1 MPSTRRIELELQVL
15 EAKQRSFDS
24 RMSHAVAQYNLNSGD
39 SDILEGQRAYLTA
52 ERDKIAVMNRR
63 ERTSSFSNSRDRN
76 CFYRVTF
83 PVERR
88 TS

>member
-52 ERDKIAVMNRR
+52 ERDKIAVMIAEKNL
-63 ERTSSFSNSRDRN
+63 ELFELQGS
-76 CFYRVTF
+76 
-83 PVERR
+83 
-88 TS
+88 